1 MTTADARAVWF
12 PSGAPTVL
20 VAKSDRNAAGLGVTM
35 YTASRPITLAA
46 QWAAWLSIRVLG
58 ARILPGAVEHI
69 HVPEFAEIATSLR
82 AGQDQTPVAQYR
94 RKDGRSGSTFV
105 SAGPSGRSL
114 IKIREN
120 ANKLER
126 EQRLLAAVQR
136 HHPRTF
142 SAPAPLGFGVLTDG
156 RAWSAQEMVFVAPH
170 HPCLRLPAGFED
182 ELRSVLESVQSDER
196 PSAGC
201 SLAHGDL
208 SPWNLR
214 RDHRGRLWL
223 FDWEDA
229 AWAPNGAD
237 RLYFEAAVAAIRPRR
252 QKAGIDK
259 IDATSAEYW
268 VARIAARLESVQ
280 SDDINRRMIK
290 TLERVLG

>member
-1 MTTADARAVWF
+1 MTTDETRAVWF
-12 PSGAPTVL
+12 PPGAPAVL
-20 VAKSDRNAAGLGVTM
+20 VATSDRNAASLGVTM

-58 ARILPGAVEHI
+58 ARILPGAAEPI
-69 HVPEFAEIATSLR
+69 HVPEFAEIAPSLR
-82 AGQDQTPVAQYR
+82 AQDQFPVAQYR
-94 RKDGRSGSTFV
+94 RKDGRSGSTFIC
-105 SAGPSGRSL
+105 AGPSGRSL

-126 EQRLLAAVQR
+126 EQTLLTAVQR

-142 SAPAPLGFGVLTDG
+142 LAPLPMGLGVLADG

-182 ELRSVLESVQSDER
+182 ELRSVLESVRLDE
-196 PSAGC
+196 PPDASC

-229 AWAPNGAD
+229 AWAPQGAD

-252 QKAGIDK
+252 KKAGIDR
-259 IDATSAEYW
+259 IDGTSAEYW
-268 VARIAARLESVQ
+268 VERIGARLESVQ
-280 SDDINRRMIK
+280 SDDVNRRMIR
-290 TLERVLG
+290 TLEKVIG